1 MSRADLRLLGLDHG
15 LKRIGIALSDASGLV
30 ARELC
35 VLQRQSKQ
43 EDFARLNALAQEHE
57 ARAFVVG
64 IPHHEAP
71 AGLHTQA
78 DTVRLWISRLA
89 ETSALPIIEW
99 DEQLTSE
106 DAKQLARHLRRPPQ
120 APIDDLAARLILQS
134 YLDALH
140 DGLATFPLRPEPP
153 ASPPV

>member
-1 MSRADLRLLGLDHG
+1 MSGNLRLLGLDHG
-15 LKRIGIALSDASGLV
+15 IRRIGVALSDPSGLV

-35 VLQRQSKQ
+35 IIARQSKQ
-43 EDFARLNALAQEHE
+43 EDFARLNALAREHE

-64 IPHHEAP
+64 VPHHDTPSGVHA
-71 AGLHTQA
+71 QA

-89 ETSALPIIEW
+89 ETTALPIIEW

-106 DAKQLARHLRRPPQ
+106 DAKQLARYLRRPAQ

-134 YLDALH
+134 YLDALR
-140 DGLATFPLRPEPP
+140 DGLATFPLRGAPP
-153 ASPPV
+153 TL